1 MALPLGKIL
10 ADLKQTTQSAT
21 DLRVPW
27 DRFHDDFAM
36 VPAFT
41 GLGEPAAN
49 DRIERALVA
58 ATKTALGESGLEIR
72 NEHFVRLPRH
82 NFWHGTCEVGPR
94 TLIFYYYDDINV
106 GIAGLFR
113 SFADPRVTLARISL
127 LDLPA
132 GGYPGRRPAP
142 GTVQ

>member
-1 MALPLGKIL
+1 MALPLSMIL
-10 ADLKQTTQSAT
+10 ADLKQSTQSAT
-21 DLRVPW
+21 DLQVPW
-27 DRFHDDFAM
+27 DRFHDDFAA

-41 GLGEPAAN
+41 QQGAPEGN

-58 ATKTALGESGLEIR
+58 ATKKVLGGAEHALRDG
-72 NEHFVRLPRH
+72 HFVRLPRH

-94 TLIFYYYDDINV
+94 TLIFYFYDDINV

-113 SFADPRVTLARISL
+113 SFDDPRVTLVRISVIE
-127 LDLPA
+127 LPA